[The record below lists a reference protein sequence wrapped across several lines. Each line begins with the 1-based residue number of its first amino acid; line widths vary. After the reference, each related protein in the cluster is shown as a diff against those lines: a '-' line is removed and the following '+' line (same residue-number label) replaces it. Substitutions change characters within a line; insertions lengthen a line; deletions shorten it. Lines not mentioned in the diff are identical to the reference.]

1 MVLNGL
7 KKIKFSS
14 FLSISTIK
22 KMSLPVNPSS
32 LPKSDPPSPLEPSKK
47 HKVLILVNS
56 DQGLGDLVF
65 GLKAAEV
72 LSKISEIATSI
83 ICTNV
88 RDFCKITSLANES
101 ETPIYC
107 QGIDAEEDL
116 VPNAHLYIG
125 VATCTEKGPLFTPLP
140 LLNPKTHFIGIAE
153 YDRYSC
159 FSSKQRSETEIE
171 YKAGLSPGGLGI
183 FFDEDLCAFRVNP
196 EAKTEDARKIY
207 LKSLPG
213 PLLSD
218 LIKEIPLE
226 RFFDHTSLYL
236 GYSFLLSSS
245 INFIKLCCYREK
257 DSDKPQLDVFLPGFR
272 SNHLSTSPLF
282 YFLKHHIKDFDL
294 PFLKKCNISA
304 ISSGDLSIKISED
317 PGKTLVL
324 HNPIQINNGSFKLL
338 LKASEPFFLATGDQ
352 SFSEGISAGKFIY
365 YELLNHKRTLHDA
378 FLKEAASQDKLRAL
392 LKILWTDFSKTVTE
406 SYAEKITE
414 ELACLQIQEEN
425 LRLCDKLHQT
435 KNISDHLTEL
445 VKATLNLK
453 A

>member
-1 MVLNGL
+1 
-7 KKIKFSS
+7 
-14 FLSISTIK
+14 
-22 KMSLPVNPSS
+22 
-32 LPKSDPPSPLEPSKK
+32 
-47 HKVLILVNS
+47 
-56 DQGLGDLVF
+56 
-65 GLKAAEV
+65 
-72 LSKISEIATSI
+72 
-83 ICTNV
+83 
-88 RDFCKITSLANES
+88 
-101 ETPIYC
+101 
-107 QGIDAEEDL
+107 
-116 VPNAHLYIG
+116 
-125 VATCTEKGPLFTPLP
+125 
-140 LLNPKTHFIGIAE
+140 LNPKTHFIGIAE

-159 FSSKQRSETEIE
+159 FSSKRRSETEIE

-257 DSDKPQLDVFLPGFR
+257 DSPKPQLDVFLPGFR
-272 SNHLSTSPLF
+272 SNHLSSSPLF
-282 YFLKHHIKDFDL
+282 YFLKQHIKDFDL
-294 PFLKKCNISA
+294 TFLKKCNISA
-304 ISSGDLSIKISED
+304 ISFGDLSIKISED

-352 SFSEGISAGKFIY
+352 SFSQGISAGKIIY
-365 YELLNHKRTLHDA
+365 YELLNHKKTLHNA

-392 LKILWTDFSKTVTE
+392 LKILWTDFSK
-406 SYAEKITE
+406 
-414 ELACLQIQEEN
+414 Q
-425 LRLCDKLHQT
+425 
-435 KNISDHLTEL
+435 
-445 VKATLNLK
+445 
-453 A
+453 